1 MERLEHIPER
11 LALYSMVKEAKMK
24 LIIDIP
30 EETCKNI
37 QFYGLYLNPR
47 DKEVLEKAL
56 KKAVKEG
63 EEVKDDYKNM

>member
-1 MERLEHIPER
+1 
-11 LALYSMVKEAKMK
+11 MK